1 MPNGRDWPTSETA
14 YVPCRETYV
23 LCRKFHVLCRKR
35 PAVCG
40 IGRVARG
47 ADGNGRADGYVI
59 IHNKINTYNEK
70 L

>member
-1 MPNGRDWPTSETA
+1 MYYAGVSMYYA
-14 YVPCRETYV
+14 
-23 LCRKFHVLCRKR
+23 
-35 PAVCG
+35 G
-40 IGRVARG
+40 SGRVARG